1 VNEHQAAELARL
13 LSSRGKVTVTAQE
26 NGAHIVIQNAT
37 GTGKF
42 TIRDGPSAL
51 LNYLLPGHPGL
62 RKGDHD
68 EPAPRRT

>member
-1 VNEHQAAELARL
+1 MNDHQAAELERL

-26 NGAHIVIQNAT
+26 NGAHIVIQNAA

-51 LNYLLPGHPGL
+51 LNYLLPATQ
-62 RKGDHD
+62 D
-68 EPAPRRT
+68 